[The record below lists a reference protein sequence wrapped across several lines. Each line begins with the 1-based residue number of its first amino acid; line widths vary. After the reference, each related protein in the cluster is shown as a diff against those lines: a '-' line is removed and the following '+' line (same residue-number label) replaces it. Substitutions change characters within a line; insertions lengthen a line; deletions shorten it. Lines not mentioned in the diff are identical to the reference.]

1 MTGVA
6 CVGAGYALVGSG
18 ILTPGFVFGHAW
30 SSGRR
35 FARST
40 AEHTAARG
48 FTFIRRGLVRCGLPG
63 LILIGRYGRSTSL
76 FLIRA
81 GRTGLGVSCA
91 AYAYSAAKQHDCK
104 KPVHKAS
111 LQLDATLRHCSAS
124 DLQSTANKKAAP
136 QRRQRAKPRTALVR
150 NGESHHSA
158 VGQPVTG
165 SKHGDAVSP
174 KRSFDPA

>member
-1 MTGVA
+1 MLNVGAFRPHGGRLLCIPLLRLWRSLRTRGSSTVTGVA

-35 FARST
+35 LARST

-136 QRRQRAKPRTALVR
+136 QRRQRAKREPR
-150 NGESHHSA
+150 
-158 VGQPVTG
+158 
-165 SKHGDAVSP
+165 
-174 KRSFDPA
+174 